1 MLKYLHKFFSDLY
14 FTQGWFSK
22 GSNMIIFNDMRIK
35 GNNIT
40 INNGRIIVDG
50 VEYTNDNRTIIEKI
64 IVEGN
69 VANLTVDAGNVH
81 VNGVTGDIEIDAG
94 NIEVN
99 GNVNGFVS
107 TEAGN
112 ITVGGNVAGSVHS
125 DCGNVR
131 VDSQRRNS

>member
-1 MLKYLHKFFSDLY
+1 MNIVN
-14 FTQGWFSK
+14 G
-22 GSNMIIFNDMRIK
+22 MRIK

-40 INNGRIIVDG
+40 IHNGRIIVDG

-69 VANLTVDAGNVH
+69 VTNLTVDAGNVH
-81 VNGVTGDIEIDAG
+81 VNGVAGDIEIDAG

-99 GNVNGFVS
+99 GNVNGSVE
-107 TEAGN
+107 TDAGN
-112 ITVGGNVAGSVHS
+112 ITVSGSVTGSVHS

-131 VDSQRRNS
+131 VGGNK